1 MMYNRDAPSPTVVPI
16 FPLAGALLLPH
27 SQIPLNVFEPRYIEL
42 IDDVLRSDRLIGII
56 QPREGSQ
63 AQRIDDKAPLYDIG
77 CLGRLTMFQEYD
89 DGRYFITMTGVQR
102 FRVLEEVLTTT
113 PYRQLRVDYEPFEES
128 DAHVEPEF
136 TADRDR
142 FMKLIRAYVD
152 LQDYAVNWEMIE
164 QTDTLTLV
172 NAGSTLAPWAPSE
185 KQALLEAPTMQD
197 RYDTLITLY
206 EMAVAM
212 AAGSQG
218 KAN

>member
-1 MMYNRDAPSPTVVPI
+1 MADANTPPSNVIPI

-27 SQIPLNVFEPRYIEL
+27 SQLPLNVFENRYIQL
-42 IDDVLRSDRLIGII
+42 IDDVLRGSRHIGMI
-56 QPREGSQ
+56 QPREGSDHQ
-63 AQRIDDKAPLYDIG
+63 SVADKAPLYDIG
-77 CLGRLTMFQEYD
+77 CVGRLTMFQEYE
-89 DGRYFITMTGVQR
+89 DGRYFITLTGIKR
-102 FRVLEEVLTTT
+102 FKIIDEVLTTT
-113 PYRQLRVDYEPFEES
+113 PYRQVRVDYTDFEAA

-136 TADRDR
+136 TPDRDR
-142 FMKLIRAYVD
+142 FMQLIRAYVD
-152 LQDYAVNWEMIE
+152 VQDYSVNWEMIE

-172 NAGSTLAPWAPSE
+172 NAGAALAPWEPSE